1 MAQIQVTVCDIDPTE
16 IGKETTHYTI
26 TRDGERSE
34 LDLCKDHGNAIETL
48 LDQLYA
54 VQSARPKVVKAAPAK
69 PRVAAAKKTSTPR
82 RRGSAKIV
90 SLEEIEAMKTS

>member
-16 IGKETTHYTI
+16 IGKATTHYTI

-34 LDLCKDHGNAIETL
+34 LDLCKDHGNPIETL

-54 VQSARPKVVKAAPAK
+54 VQSSRPQPVAPAK
-69 PRVAAAKKTSTPR
+69 KATAKKTSAPR
-82 RRGSAKIV
+82 RRSASSKVV
-90 SLEEIEAMKTS
+90 SLADIEAMKQG